1 MQDNLIVRE
10 QRSLVVWDQV
20 DKLDCKETQGNLG
33 KNENVLYND
42 CGCSFISLHNISK
55 LT

>member
-1 MQDNLIVRE
+1 MQDNLIVTE

-20 DKLDCKETQGNLG
+20 DELDCKETQGNLG
-33 KNENVLYND
+33 KDENVLYND
-42 CGCSFISLHNISK
+42 SGCSFISTHNMSK